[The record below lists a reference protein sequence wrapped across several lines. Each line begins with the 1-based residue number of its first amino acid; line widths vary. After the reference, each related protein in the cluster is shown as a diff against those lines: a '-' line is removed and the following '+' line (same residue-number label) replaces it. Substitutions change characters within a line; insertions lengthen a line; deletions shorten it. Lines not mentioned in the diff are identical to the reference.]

1 MNPIKIRW
9 MIRRDLPEVLDIE
22 DASYF
27 RPWKEEDFLRELRNR
42 NTIGMVA
49 EESGWVFGFVVY
61 ELRKGRIDVLR
72 LAAADDRRRQG
83 VGSALVEKLK
93 GKLSPGRRRAI
104 RIDLPE
110 LDASL
115 DACRFLANRGFRSVI
130 LRDPDEDVYRFE
142 YSHEFAGVPSC

>member
-1 MNPIKIRW
+1 MSTIHVRW

-22 DASYF
+22 DASCF
-27 RPWKEEDFLRELRNR
+27 RPWKEENFLRELRNR

-49 EESGWVFGFVVY
+49 EENGWISGFMVY
-61 ELRKGRIDVLR
+61 ELKKGHIDVLR
-72 LAAADDRRRQG
+72 LAASDDRRRQG

-104 RIDLPE
+104 RVDLPE

-115 DACRFLANRGFRSVI
+115 DACRFLAKRGFRSALV
-130 LRDPDEDVYRFE
+130 RDDEEDIYRFE
-142 YSHEFAGVPSC
+142 YIHKFAGVPS